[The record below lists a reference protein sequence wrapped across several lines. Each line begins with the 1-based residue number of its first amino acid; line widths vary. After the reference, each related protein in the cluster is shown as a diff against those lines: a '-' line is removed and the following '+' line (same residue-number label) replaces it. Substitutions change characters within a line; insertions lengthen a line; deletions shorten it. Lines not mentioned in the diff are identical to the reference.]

1 MRTMIM
7 SEKNMKRKMEEALE
21 VGNKTLE
28 SLHFAQ
34 IKLDSARSWVV
45 LEGFGGSF
53 LTSMM
58 KNMKISDTQTYV
70 EQAKQDIL
78 KFQVM
83 LKSISL
89 PEDVKRRCGVF
100 ISFATFFL
108 DGTVDDYMV
117 KSRVDSAQEQIR
129 DAIQIV
135 DEVCEDLTKWCAM
148 TER

>member
-1 MRTMIM
+1 M

>member
-1 MRTMIM
+1 M

-148 TER
+148 TDR

>member
-1 MRTMIM
+1 M

-45 LEGFGGSF
+45 PEGFGGSF

>member
-1 MRTMIM
+1 M

-58 KNMKISDTQTYV
+58 NNMKISDTQTYV

>member
-1 MRTMIM
+1 M

-45 LEGFGGSF
+45 LEGFGGSV

>member
-1 MRTMIM
+1 M

-21 VGNKTLE
+21 IGNKTLE